1 MTGTPSRNAPLR
13 GGADDGPDRAE
24 DAGESARGQIRRVA
38 LVAALGGLLYGYD
51 TGVISGTLP
60 QITQDYGIAAHGVV
74 AELIAA
80 LILAGAVVGALVMGS
95 VSRRIGRKRS
105 IVVVATVF
113 AVGVVLCALSPT
125 PATLM
130 ASRFFLGL
138 AVGGCTQTIPAYIGE
153 LAPHERR
160 GSYVTFFNV
169 AIGVGILSAALV
181 NLVFNAVAW
190 EWKVAV
196 AVVPAV
202 VLLVGILAQPES
214 PRWLVARNR
223 TDEAREVLQRLRPT
237 RAEAAAEVAEI
248 ERIHDVE
255 VEKSADEGEWHAI
268 LHAAWLRPAVV
279 AGVMVAIFTQIT
291 GLEMMI
297 YYTPTLLRQA
307 GFADDVS
314 LWVNVAVGIVYLVM
328 TTAGK
333 FFVDKVGRRA
343 LMLWTLPP
351 AAVSIAGFGFVMFV
365 GGDSPSLPWALTFL
379 LLFMFF
385 QSGGIQVVGWLMGSE
400 LYPLQIRAAATSL
413 HAMALWGSNLLVTA
427 TALSVV
433 NALSPGG
440 AMLVYAALN
449 IVAWVVI
456 YRRVPETKGR
466 SLEEI
471 EDSLAQGR
479 FLPHRQAD

>member
-1 MTGTPSRNAPLR
+1 MSANPTTDGRGAEHDDTG
-13 GGADDGPDRAE
+13 
-24 DAGESARGQIRRVA
+24 DAASGNILRVA

-60 QITQDYGIAAHGVV
+60 QITEDYGIDSHGVL
-74 AELIAA
+74 AELITA
-80 LILAGAVVGALVMGS
+80 LILAGAVVGALAMGYLS
-95 VSRRIGRKRS
+95 HRIGRKKS
-105 IVVVATVF
+105 IVIVAAIF
-113 AVGVVLCALSPT
+113 AVGVLLCAVSPNPT
-125 PATLM
+125 SLM
-130 ASRFFLGL
+130 ISRFFLGL

-169 AIGVGILSAALV
+169 AIGVGILTAAVV
-181 NLVFNAVAW
+181 NLAFHDVPW
-190 EWKVAV
+190 EWKIAG
-196 AVVPAV
+196 AVVPAI
-202 VLLVGILAQPES
+202 VLLVAILAQPES
-214 PRWLVARNR
+214 PRWLVARDR
-223 TDEAREVLQRLRPT
+223 SDEALDVLHRMRPT
-237 RAEAAAEVAEI
+237 REAAADEVKDI
-248 ERIHDVE
+248 ERIHQVE

-268 LHAAWLRPAVV
+268 FHEKWLRPAIF
-279 AGVMVAIFTQIT
+279 AGVMVAVFTQIT

-314 LWVNVAVGIVYLVM
+314 LWVNVAVGVVYLTM
-328 TTAGK
+328 TAAGK
-333 FFVDKVGRRA
+333 LFVDKIGRRS

-351 AAVSIAGFGFVMFV
+351 AAVCIAGFGIVMFV
-365 GGDSPSLPWALTFL
+365 GGDHPSLPWALTFL

-385 QSGGIQVVGWLMGSE
+385 QAGGIQVVGWLMGSE
-400 LYPLQIRAAATSL
+400 LYPLQIRSAATSM
-413 HAMALWGSNLLVTA
+413 HAMALWGSNLLITV

-433 NALSPGG
+433 NALTPGG

-449 IVAWVVI
+449 LVAWVVI

-471 EDSLAQGR
+471 EDSLREER
-479 FLPHRQAD
+479 FLPRS